1 MKTDM
6 RMSCM
11 SMYENYWT
19 DMNLPLHT
27 IFRLSSHADSSLE
40 SSGPFVIISLSIKA
54 NKHGD
59 DAEQSRIMSACV
71 FPNKLDSCLVVW
83 FNKHSHRTD
92 FPNDAENT
100 EQVHGLPVS
109 LLPVLFE
116 TWLLLCAFPTR
127 WSIRARLRKNIL
139 LTILRIKSKCR
150 D

>member
-6 RMSCM
+6 RMSC
-11 SMYENYWT
+11 MYENYWT
-19 DMNLPLHT
+19 DMNLPLL
-27 IFRLSSHADSSLE
+27 RLSSHADSSLE
-40 SSGPFVIISLSIKA
+40 SSGPFVMISLSNKA

-71 FPNKLDSCLVVW
+71 SPNKLGSCLVVW

-100 EQVHGLPVS
+100 EQVHGLRFS

-127 WSIRARLRKNIL
+127 WRIRARLRKKYIIDHFDTKVEISGL
-139 LTILRIKSKCR
+139 KS
-150 D
+150 

>member
-1 MKTDM
+1 MPQLWKLTCVCHACLCMKITGLTWIYLCA
-6 RMSCM
+6 RFS
-11 SMYENYWT
+11 
-19 DMNLPLHT
+19 
-27 IFRLSSHADSSLE
+27 DSSRD
-40 SSGPFVIISLSIKA
+40 SSGPFLIISLSIKA

-92 FPNDAENT
+92 FPNDAGNT
-100 EQVHGLPVS
+100 EQVHGLLFS

-116 TWLLLCAFPTR
+116 TCLLCAFPT

-139 LTILRIKSKCR
+139 LTILRIKSKFR